1 MMAKLDSKNVKRLNT
16 NEAVIKS
23 LNGETYINGPV
34 LEMRDTT
41 QLRLKQGLD
50 TSSNEFLFEL
60 YNEAGT
66 KTISIDSAGKGV
78 FNQVTLR
85 NDLSGGGG
93 SYINI
98 DPTGMVAY
106 NGSVKTIEVS
116 STGAATFKQVTLRND
131 LTGSAYINIDTNGM
145 VAYNGS
151 VKTVEV
157 SSTGAATFKQVTLRN
172 DLTGAAY
179 INIDTSGFV
188 AYNGSVKTVEISS
201 AGAATFKQVTLRNDM
216 TGSNYINIDTG
227 GIYAWDNALSLKT
240 FEIDSSGK
248 AYFRGDIT
256 SDATITGATFKT
268 AASGERIEISG
279 NKLIS
284 YNSSNHKN
292 GLVIENTGSRFG
304 DCYFYDDGTKVLELY
319 NNLTGSGYTIRPVNG
334 AWLYLGTGGAT
345 TQPQG
350 TWDFQGSTISNLLTS
365 SNGAHDHG
373 GATGGFGAH
382 DHGIPSGTV
391 LMVSGGGTVTFT
403 SESNHWHSISS
414 DGSHTHNV
422 SAAP

>member
-1 MMAKLDSKNVKRLNT
+1 MCSAWHGRVIEDKNEVGDIVSTWSFTKADNTEDTIDELIKQMSWMMAKLDSKNVKRLNT
-16 NEAVIKS
+16 NETVIKS

-98 DPTGMVAY
+98 DPTGLIAY

-145 VAYNGS
+145 VAYNG
-151 VKTVEV
+151 T
-157 SSTGAATFKQVTLRN
+157 
-172 DLTGAAY
+172 
-179 INIDTSGFV
+179 
-188 AYNGSVKTVEISS
+188 VKTVEISS

-268 AASGERIEISG
+268 AATGARIEISS
-279 NKLIS
+279 NNLKC
-284 YNSSNHKN
+284 YNNSNNYN
-292 GLVIENTGSRFG
+292 GLVIAGSGSNYG
-304 DCYFYDDGTKVLELY
+304 DVYFYENGTSVLEFY
-319 NNLTGSGYTIRPVNG
+319 NNLSGNGYTIKPSNG
-334 AWLYLGTGGAT
+334 ASLFIGTAGLNVYPTGPWNFTDA
-345 TQPQG
+345 
-350 TWDFQGSTISNLLTS
+350 TISNLITNTES
-365 SNGAHDHG
+365 S
-373 GATGGFGAH
+373 H

-391 LMVSGGGTVTFT
+391 LMVDGGGTVTF
-403 SESNHWHSISS
+403 SS
-414 DGSHTHNV
+414 GGSHSHTCQN
-422 SAAP
+422 S